1 MLRESC
7 SRLFEVLCELP
18 KDCCVVLSWNLNED
32 FHWNLVE
39 VPQESAEDFF
49 NNLLEVLCTRFL
61 QEPPR
66 IFSKNLQ
73 EVSAEICQRSVQKS
87 AEGSSTN
94 FPEVLRGFARNL
106 RGFSDN
112 LREVLWKSS
121 RKVSSVIWRQIFQDL
136 QKVSPKIYWRFFRNL
151 PEVPA
156 SIYARGSS
164 RSLREV
170 PSSICKKSLQK
181 FIEKSTGNLR
191 EVASGIYGRFLPEI
205 WGEFLQEYVGGS
217 SMSLMEESF
226 WNLFQS
232 NIHKSWTCL
241 QALPRFAS
249 NEFILNAPMRTQNR
263 PLFSEFTVR
272 LGCVHNTN
280 TYNVA
285 LCARFLPRV
294 KGLCRHFDT
303 GNAAKSYL

>member
-73 EVSAEICQRSVQKS
+73 EVSAEICKRSVQKS

-121 RKVSSVIWRQIFQDL
+121 RKVSSVIWRQIFQESAAGGSNFNL

-156 SIYARGSS
+156 SIYARF
-164 RSLREV
+164 
-170 PSSICKKSLQK
+170 LQK
-181 FIEKSTGNLR
+181 SSGGSFFNLQKVPAEIYWKVYRKSAGGCFRNLR
-191 EVASGIYGRFLPEI
+191 EVSSRNLRRVSSGICGRFFHESNGRILLESVPI
-205 WGEFLQEYVGGS
+205 EYS
-217 SMSLMEESF
+217 
-226 WNLFQS
+226 
-232 NIHKSWTCL
+232 
-241 QALPRFAS
+241 
-249 NEFILNAPMRTQNR
+249 
-263 PLFSEFTVR
+263 
-272 LGCVHNTN
+272 
-280 TYNVA
+280 
-285 LCARFLPRV
+285 
-294 KGLCRHFDT
+294 
-303 GNAAKSYL
+303 